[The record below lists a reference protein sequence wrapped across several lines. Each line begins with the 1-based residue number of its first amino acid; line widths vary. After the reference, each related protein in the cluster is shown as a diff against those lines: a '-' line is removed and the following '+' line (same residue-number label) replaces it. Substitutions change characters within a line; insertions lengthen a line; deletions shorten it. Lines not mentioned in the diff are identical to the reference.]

1 MALEPFLRVLILF
14 PAREQVK
21 LFNLEVGP
29 FPGSFFFCRCFTREV
44 LPRGTGQEKLRLVAV
59 DFTSSLVYFVIHM
72 RKVAF
77 FIPGFFLL
85 SCAFSFSGFF
95 PKELRKVEIPV
106 FENKTLRYGLEA
118 YVTDAFM
125 EAVRKDGR
133 LEVAPKGEGALI
145 MEGTITSYSREPFE
159 YDSEGNV
166 KTYKVTI
173 KAEIGFF
180 DKKRGKYYMEKKIY
194 SGWGTYRADG
204 EDEEDGIKRASQ
216 DLAGEALRTLF
227 LSSF

>member
-1 MALEPFLRVLILF
+1 M
-14 PAREQVK
+14 EQVK
-21 LFNLEVGP
+21 PLEGKMKFLGRFEIYGVRFSECAGNDGGP
-29 FPGSFFFCRCFTREV
+29 GDRRP
-44 LPRGTGQEKLRLVAV
+44 LAV

-77 FIPGFFLL
+77 AVTVFFLF
-85 SCAFSFSGFF
+85 SCVFSFSGFF
-95 PKELRKVEIPV
+95 PKELRRVEIPV
-106 FENKTLRYGLEA
+106 FENKTLRYGLEV

-125 EAVRKDGR
+125 EAVEKDGR

-145 MEGTITSYSREPFE
+145 VEGTITDYSREPFE

-166 KTYKVTI
+166 KTYKVTV
-173 KAEIGFF
+173 KAEIGFY
-180 DKKRGKYYMEKKIY
+180 DKKRGKYYMEKRTY

-204 EDEEDGIKRASQ
+204 EDEESGIKKAAE
-216 DLAGEALRTLF
+216 DLADEALRKLF